1 MTFRLASI
9 LRNRIPIPTQ
19 GGSLDL
25 FDDSNAQVYGDSEI
39 DPNTLPFNIE
49 DLCDPHS
56 VACCVRSRYL
66 FCGECGEVL

>member
-1 MTFRLASI
+1 MTYRLASMMQN
-9 LRNRIPIPTQ
+9 RNVALQ

-39 DPNTLPFNIE
+39 DPNTMPFNPE

-56 VACCVRSRYL
+56 VACCVRRRYL